1 MVVQLALETMF
12 IFGLYVFS
20 FTPTTNIGAS
30 ADGADITTFFAPPCI
45 ENSRGDQVEVH
56 NLQRQTDSEKI
67 QHRKPCKQPTFM

>member
-12 IFGLYVFS
+12 MFGLYVFS

-45 ENSRGDQVEVH
+45 ENSRRDQVEVH

-67 QHRKPCKQPTFM
+67 QHKKPCKQPTFM